1 MSRRGDTNDPTHTSV
16 NQPSGVSTI
25 HLSVA
30 DPSPAAGQ
38 NPPRTVSDSPPPLS
52 EIDPSGAESES
63 PPDYVTYMR
72 EHSQAV
78 SGHSSMSY
86 VIDNPVFNSLN
97 EAPPPSYSDVFP
109 SESKP
114 EAEICPESLSNHF
127 SVLSKTMDMLY

>member
-52 EIDPSGAESES
+52 EIDPRGAESES

-72 EHSQAV
+72 EHSQAII
-78 SGHSSMSY
+78 GHTNLSY
-86 VIDNPVFNSLN
+86 VTDNPVFNSLN
-97 EAPPPSYSDVFP
+97 EPPPPYSDVFP

-114 EAEICPESLSNHF
+114 DTEICSEPLSNHY
-127 SVLSKTMDMLY
+127 SVLSKTMDVLY